1 MRDRDT
7 SGETVVDVKRKPT
20 TATDYAG
27 SESENKQQCSHQE
40 CRLS

>member
-1 MRDRDT
+1 MLLFMWYTIYSVTDRDT

-27 SESENKQQCSHQE
+27 SEL
-40 CRLS
+40 RVL